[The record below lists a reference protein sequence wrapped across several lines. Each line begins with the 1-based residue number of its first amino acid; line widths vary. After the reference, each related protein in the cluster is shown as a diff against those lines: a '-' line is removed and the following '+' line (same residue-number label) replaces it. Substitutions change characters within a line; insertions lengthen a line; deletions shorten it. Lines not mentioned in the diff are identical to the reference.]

1 MKTIENN
8 SETDN
13 RYPCVL
19 SDFDDTAAEQNVA
32 ELLLQRFG
40 DATWTDVRD
49 KFRKGELNLKEY
61 QEIVFRNIKAD
72 VGTMQSYVKEKANL
86 RPHFGEL
93 VEHCENN
100 NIPMAIVSQGLDFYI
115 EALLNAEGYESIP
128 VYAVNTSFNSSGITY
143 HYNHTSPG
151 KEFQGN
157 SKGLIVNDYQQKG
170 YKVYYMGDGRSDF
183 EAAREADVVFAH
195 SVLADECDKQGINY
209 IRFNDFG
216 DVLKRLTEQ

>member
-1 MKTIENN
+1 MKTTENN

-40 DATWTDVRD
+40 DTTWTDVRD
-49 KFRKGELNLKEY
+49 KFRKEELNLKEY
-61 QEIVFRNIKAD
+61 QEIVFRHIDAD
-72 VGTMQSYVKEKANL
+72 IDTMQNYVKEKANL

-93 VEHCENN
+93 VAHCASN
-100 NIPMAIVSQGLDFYI
+100 NIPLAIVSQGLDFYI
-115 EALLNAEGYESIP
+115 EALLKSEGYDSIP
-128 VYAVNTSFNSSGITY
+128 VYAVNTSFDSSGITY
-143 HYNHTSPG
+143 HYNHTCPG
-151 KEFQGN
+151 KESQGN
-157 SKGLIVNDYQQKG
+157 SKSLIVNNYQGKG

-183 EAAREADVVFAH
+183 EAAKEADVVFAH
-195 SVLADECDKQGINY
+195 SILAEECDKQGISY

-216 DVLKRLTEQ
+216 DVLKRLIEQ

>member
-1 MKTIENN
+1 MKTIENK
-8 SETDN
+8 SERDN

-40 DATWTDVRD
+40 DTTWTDVRD
-49 KFRKGELNLKEY
+49 KFRKGEFNLKEY

-93 VEHCENN
+93 VAHCQDN
-100 NIPMAIVSQGLDFYI
+100 NIPLAIVSQGLDFYI
-115 EALLNAEGYESIP
+115 EALLNAEGYDSIP
-128 VYAVNTSFNSSGITY
+128 VYAVNTSFDSSGINY
-143 HYNHTSPG
+143 HYNHTCPG
-151 KEFQGN
+151 KESQGN
-157 SKGLIVNDYQQKG
+157 SKGLIVNDYQRKG

-183 EAAREADVVFAH
+183 EAASQADIVFAH
-195 SVLADECDKQGINY
+195 SILADECDKQGITY
-209 IRFNDFG
+209 IQFNDFG
-216 DVLKRLTEQ
+216 DVLKILVEQ

>member
-72 VGTMQSYVKEKANL
+72 VGTMQRYVKEKANL

-157 SKGLIVNDYQQKG
+157 SKGLIVNEYQQKG